1 VSGDEPVIWIRIEA
15 DAEDDG
21 RLAWTW
27 AVVTEKGRISYS
39 GASYSLSECLDT
51 IHEYVDA
58 WMRKANATPD
68 A

>member
-1 VSGDEPVIWIRIEA
+1 VSGDEPLVWIRIEA

-27 AVVTEKGRISYS
+27 TVATEKERISYA

-51 IHEYVDA
+51 LQEHLDSWV
-58 WMRKANATPD
+58 RKAHATPD